1 MSNKINSIVPPIY
14 INENKDPLEPG
25 DITVH
30 STISAV
36 TSYIEPW
43 FVKEESYFVIDAE
56 GKRLKLQTDG
66 ESVQVHADENAP
78 THQIN
83 LKEFII
89 HLLRNIA
96 DAKGWD
102 YIGLSQNELSGMSLS
117 VLVEKS
123 KKYAQS

>member
-1 MSNKINSIVPPIY
+1 MSSQTNSIVPPIY

-25 DITVH
+25 DITIH

-43 FVKEESYFVIDAE
+43 FVKEESYFAVDAQ

-66 ESVQVHADENAP
+66 ESVQVYADENAP

-83 LKEFII
+83 LKKFIM
-89 HLLRNIA
+89 HLLKNIA
-96 DAKGWD
+96 DVKGWD
-102 YIGLSQNELSGMSLS
+102 HIGLSQNELSGMDLS

-123 KKYAQS
+123 KKYAQN